1 VAALL
6 RTPEPDDPINAV
18 PSVLGL
24 LALVDDKR
32 TVREI
37 LAIANVNAAVG
48 TALFERLTEDGI
60 VALI

>member
-1 VAALL
+1 
-6 RTPEPDDPINAV
+6 
-18 PSVLGL
+18 
-24 LALVDDKR
+24 VDDKR

-48 TALFERLTEDGI
+48 TGLFERLTDEGI